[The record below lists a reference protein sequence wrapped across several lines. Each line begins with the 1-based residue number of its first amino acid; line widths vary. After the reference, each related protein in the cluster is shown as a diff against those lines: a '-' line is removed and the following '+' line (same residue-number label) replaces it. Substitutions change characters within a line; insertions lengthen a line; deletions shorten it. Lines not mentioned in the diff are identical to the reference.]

1 MKRFSALKF
10 RESRRAKTIAAF
22 TACTVLF
29 QLMYP
34 TTSYALTSGPG
45 QEEFSSFEPA
55 TTSDMVDLYSGDFTY
70 NIPLLSVPGPNGGY
84 PLNLAYHGGVGMEQ
98 EASWVGL
105 GWNLNVGAINR
116 SMQGLPDD
124 FNGDKVEYEQH
135 MRKSWSANLDLDG
148 LINSE
153 GMGGYAEKWGFPYSS
168 GSSISNPPE
177 WSSTISKQL
186 YFNNYKGLGYR
197 LSNNIPKLA
206 VNSQYFNFSMGISL
220 DSQEGVGI
228 SAQSNLQFLHTTF
241 GTSLQYSPSKG
252 LEQAGMSTGFTTRET
267 YKHTDQLSGKTTK
280 SRTSGISYGASSGF
294 GFSSMASI
302 PTVGMPSK
310 SVSFPVSLKIGKT
323 QGVTPN
329 WKPKWA
335 TNDHLNI
342 SASYSMSFED
352 DGGLDTREGYG
363 YLYTD
368 NSDATD
374 ITDLSRDGILESK
387 RTRYLAPSK
396 YTYDHFMHT
405 GQGTGGTFRPTKNS
419 VDILS
424 SQLQESISTSY
435 DLGVE
440 VAKPGTPSTF
450 HLGLDYVKGVNT
462 QSSGD
467 WSDGTTDNDAT
478 FGASATDRG
487 VYFKTYGEHSATLVG
502 NDKLTSAWAGDEA
515 IKPVLDDENGTTGN
529 AIEKWLDGHYT
540 ITDEFTSYNEYYG
553 NDYDAGTTDMKYTKT
568 TKERGKMIRT
578 LSQTEAELFGYYQ
591 DAIKSFADTEK
602 DDHISEIQVT
612 QQDGLRYIYGLPA
625 YNKKHNNVSMSLN
638 GIVNDDADFN
648 TDRVDVT
655 ATTYQAPSIGTAHEY
670 FNKSSIPDYAH
681 SWLLTSVLSS
691 DYADIDGVQGPS
703 EGDLGYWTKFTYDRA
718 ITDYSWRMPYQGATF
733 AEGNSGDE
741 DDDRAFFTYGEKEVF
756 YVKSVETKTHIAI
769 FSLSDRHD
777 GYEAKEEYATSS
789 SPLGDDVLQKLDKI
803 ELFTKE
809 EYYNDN
815 GTVNI
820 DAVPLQ
826 TVHMEYSYELCSGV
840 PNNDGADY
848 DHDNDSGTAK
858 LTNEEG
864 KLTLKKVWF
873 TYENSTRGELSPYA
887 FDYDATTE
895 SSNPDYNSRNIDRW
909 GNYKNNDQYTA
920 GNCYYPYINFPYSEQ
935 GTEEYKDNNGGG
947 IGATTRPDAGVWCLK
962 SVNLPTGGVFNVEY
976 ESDDYAYNEAE
987 KATRMFDIV
996 GIGDVETA
1004 GTYGPDRAYYEFSS
1018 GSMNQVT
1025 SDVAMDDLA
1034 RNITGTSVRMANTA
1048 NFDDDNSTNYKDRI
1062 YRVYFRLEEEI
1073 SSSATDAEVNAIIRD
1088 QYVGDLDYLYFKNY
1102 TYLRKEGSGNDKY
1115 KDYVEGYAELRSG
1128 SDRNY
1133 FKFFGA
1139 VKLDG
1144 STDYNVGYIT
1154 VKPVSVTKNGT
1165 PKMSPFQKSAIN
1177 HMRINRPEIAH
1188 DAVITDNGPWE
1199 NLHSLVTVAANAID
1213 DVVGMIAGYNRW
1225 AKAQGWGQYV
1235 ELNGR
1240 SIIRLQDPDGIKYGG
1255 GDRVKKF
1262 TLSDGW
1268 GTESVYGQEY
1278 DYTTTDKDGNVISSG
1293 VAYEPSVGKEE
1304 NALTQYEPYFESTP
1318 LASAYSLMSVLPIL
1332 NSYYPGQSVGY
1343 SKVTVSSIAP
1353 EEADKAQDT
1362 RNSESVDG
1370 TDEIHLAAN
1379 SAPIA
1384 VYEFYT
1390 GKDFPVYCDA
1400 TAIEAEPNMFRI
1412 VPIPGITIDYR
1423 AKRAKSQGYSI
1434 VLNDMAGKM
1443 KKVESY
1449 TREYS
1454 DVGGKRVSSPGSL
1467 ITRTEYIYQTKEAFS
1482 DDKVNKLDNEVQV
1495 LTDNGEYQS
1504 AIMAQTVDIHIDR
1517 NENKNSGVT
1526 KGVNLNLEFGVI
1538 TAAPYIPIPIPL
1550 PQFYTSEVSHKSV
1563 VTNKVI
1569 HRSGILKKTVVTT
1582 DASRIETENM
1592 AFDPYTGNALLTK
1605 VTNEFS
1611 DPLYAYN
1618 IPAYWEYDGTGAVYD
1633 RYHSGGLAT
1642 NISTGGIVNL
1652 NAGHDASKYSVGDEV
1667 YLAYTSTGELA
1678 HVIDV
1683 HTGNNTIKCI
1693 TNNGSATSTYTG
1705 TVGVHMVR
1713 PVERNMLLASIGSES
1728 FRELS
1733 GFDED
1738 THSSA
1743 TTFTKEKILSASAV
1757 ELSDEW
1763 QLDCEGCSKEDSR
1776 NPLDNAIGDAANP
1789 FVNGVKGHWRVKSSY
1804 AYKTDRVYD
1813 DNEQTD
1819 GYYEDYA
1826 QFNWASPSSSSSK
1839 WIKAGEVTK
1848 FSPYGF
1854 ELEEK
1859 DALGRYSAALYGY
1872 ANSLVVAVGANMR
1885 YTEMVFDGFEDYPRE
1900 CTDDHFVIDVDGTA
1914 GASITSLEDQ
1924 IAHTGDYSLKLT
1936 TGTSLTVA
1944 IDTIGDSC
1952 LNHSP
1957 TFTSGSSPY
1966 YTVEGCDCIGEFGPM
1981 RGALKYKYVF
1991 SAWVKEATE
2000 SYTYNDVVLK
2010 VNVYE
2015 DGQST
2020 VTVPLSPSG
2029 KVIEGWQRIYGEIE
2043 LPELLNKIDV
2053 VFQNNSTGDVYF
2065 DDLRIHPY
2073 KGNMTSYVYNQNNYK
2088 LEAELDANNFATIY
2102 IYDDEGN
2109 LVLIKKETAEG
2120 IKSIQEG
2127 RISTSHED

>member
-135 MRKSWSANLDLDG
+135 MRKSWSASLNLDG
-148 LINSE
+148 LLSKVEDSE
-153 GMGGYAEKWGFPYSS
+153 WWGFPYSTTS
-168 GSSISNPPE
+168 DWDDSEWRISP
-177 WSSTISKQL
+177 SQQL
-186 YFNNYKGLGYR
+186 YFNNYRGLGYR
-197 LSNNIPKLA
+197 VNLGIRKLGK
-206 VNSQYFNFSMGISL
+206 SQNFVDASFGISL

-228 SAQSNLQFLHTTF
+228 SANSSLSFLHTSF
-241 GTSLQYSPSKG
+241 GTSLSYSPRKG
-252 LEQAGMSTGFTTRET
+252 LESIGFTTGVNRDKEKEVDYERTET
-267 YKHTDQLSGKTTK
+267 TRFSHL
-280 SRTSGISYGASSGF
+280 ASS
-294 GFSSMASI
+294 SLSVASTGNLPSVGI
-302 PTVGMPSK
+302 PTK
-310 SVSFPVSLKIGKT
+310 SVSFPFSVKVGDMKGT
-323 QGVTPN
+323 A
-329 WKPKWA
+329 KWGA
-335 TNDHLNI
+335 NKHLNI
-342 SASYSMSFED
+342 SGHYNTSFEID
-352 DGGLDTREGYG
+352 NGESSVEGYG
-363 YLYTD
+363 YLYKESAG
-368 NSDATD
+368 SD
-374 ITDLSRDGILESK
+374 DLKDFEREGILETK
-387 RTRYLAPSK
+387 KTRYLAPSR

-405 GQGTGGTFRPTKNS
+405 GQGTGGTFRPMRNS
-419 VDILS
+419 VSILS
-424 SQLQESISTSY
+424 SNYKESVSTNY
-435 DLGVE
+435 NLGVE
-440 VAKPGTPSTF
+440 VASPVAAHPAKW
-450 HLGLDYVKGVNT
+450 HLGLDYVKGISK

-467 WSDGTTDNDAT
+467 WSDGVTDNNAT
-478 FGASATDRG
+478 FGTSATDREP
-487 VYFKTYGEHSATLVG
+487 YFKTYGEHSATLVG

-515 IKPVLDDENGTTGN
+515 IKPVLDDENGTTGS

-540 ITDEFTSYNEYYG
+540 ITDEFTTYNEYYG

-591 DAIKSFADTEK
+591 ETNKSFSDTEK

-625 YNKKHNNVSMSLN
+625 YNKKHNNVSMSLGDN
-638 GIVNDDADFN
+638 VARDYNTNIVDVDAD
-648 TDRVDVT
+648 D
-655 ATTYQAPSIGTAHEY
+655 YLAPGVGTAHEY
-670 FNKSSIPDYAH
+670 FNKSIIPDYAH

-718 ITDYSWRMPYQGATF
+718 ITDYSWRMPFQGATY
-733 AEGNSGDE
+733 AEGNPGNN

-756 YVKSVETKTHIAI
+756 YIETIETKTHIAV
-769 FSLSDRHD
+769 FATSDRKD
-777 GYEAKEEYATSS
+777 GYEAASEYAKTADGTGTDM
-789 SPLGDDVLQKLDKI
+789 LKKLNTIK
-803 ELFTKE
+803 LYTKK
-809 EYYNDN
+809 EYYDEN
-815 GTVNI
+815 GDVNTSAI
-820 DAVPLQ
+820 PLQ
-826 TVHMEYSYELCSGV
+826 TVHFKYNYDLCKGV
-840 PNNDGADY
+840 LNNPTGGTL
-848 DHDNDSGTAK
+848 DSHESSDQG
-858 LTNEEG
+858 G
-864 KLTLKKVWF
+864 KLTLEKVWF
-873 TYENSTRGELSPYA
+873 TYENSTRGELSPYT
-887 FDYDATTE
+887 FDYDASTGT
-895 SSNPDYNSRNIDRW
+895 SNPDYNSRNVDRW

-920 GNCYYPYINFPYSEQ
+920 GSCYYPYVNFPYSEQ
-935 GTEEYKDNNGGG
+935 GEEEYMDNNGS
-947 IGATTRPDAGVWCLK
+947 TTGSTSRPDAGVWCLK

-1004 GTYGPDRAYYEFSS
+1004 GAYGPDRAYYYLNNGIMTQVSS
-1018 GSMNQVT
+1018 DIEMEDLVRNLGS
-1025 SDVAMDDLA
+1025 S
-1034 RNITGTSVRMANTA
+1034 SVRLANA
-1048 NFDDDNSTNYKDRI
+1048 SNFDDDNSTNYKDRI
-1062 YRVYFRLEEEI
+1062 FRVYFRLEEEI

-1088 QYVGDLDYLYFKNY
+1088 QYVGDMDYLYFKNY
-1102 TYLRKEGSGNDKY
+1102 TYLREETSGEDKL

-1144 STDYNVGYIT
+1144 STDYNVGYVT
-1154 VKPVSVTKNGT
+1154 VKPVSVTKDGT
-1165 PKMSPFQKSAIN
+1165 PKMSPFQKAAIE
-1177 HMRINRPEIAH
+1177 HLRINRSEIAH
-1188 DAVITDNGPWE
+1188 DHTVTDEGAVDNIVSISHIAI
-1199 NLHSLVTVAANAID
+1199 NSLN

-1240 SIIRLQDPDGIKYGG
+1240 SIIRLQDPDGVKYGG

-1268 GTESVYGQEY
+1268 ATESVYGQEY

-1353 EEADKAQDT
+1353 EEADKAQDI
-1362 RNSESVDG
+1362 RNSEGVDG

-1618 IPAYWEYDGTGAVYD
+1618 IPAYWEYGGTGAVYD
-1633 RYHSGGLAT
+1633 RYHGGGDAT

-1652 NAGHDASKYSVGDEV
+1652 DAGHDASEYSVGDEV
-1667 YLAYTSTGELA
+1667 YLYYTSSETGELA

-1705 TVGVHMVR
+1705 SIDVHMVR

-1743 TTFTKEKILSASAV
+1743 TTFTKDKILSASAV